1 MQKAH
6 TVAMVTG
13 LTLPWG
19 LRMGTGLGWED
30 AQELIRGR
38 ERATG
43 EGQQREGRR
52 GHGGQRAH

>member
-1 MQKAH
+1 MQIAH

-38 ERATG
+38 ER
-43 EGQQREGRR
+43 
-52 GHGGQRAH
+52 GHGGRAAA